1 MRDVT
6 MLGFAA
12 ATLTTISFV
21 PQVHKAWRTKRC
33 DDLSWTML
41 LTFAAGVF
49 LWLIYGLMLRA
60 SPIIAANACTLA
72 LVLLIVAMKSRF
84 AARS

>member
-49 LWLIYGLMLRA
+49 LWLIYGLMLQA